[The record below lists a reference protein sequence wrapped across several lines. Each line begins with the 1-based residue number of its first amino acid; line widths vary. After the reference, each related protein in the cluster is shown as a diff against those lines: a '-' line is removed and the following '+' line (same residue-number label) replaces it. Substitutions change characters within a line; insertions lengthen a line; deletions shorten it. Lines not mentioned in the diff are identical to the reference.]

1 MEKKTMGSFIAILRK
16 AKGMTQKELAELLN
30 VSDKAVSRWERDES
44 APDITLIPVLADIF
58 EVTCDDLLRGEKV
71 GKEAFE
77 ETTEKRTHRMKILLK
92 KSRSRFQAFSMISIG
107 VALFGF
113 LIAVVAN
120 FTFHKATI
128 GFYCVLC
135 GILAAGISQTAFY
148 LYFKGEVDTE
158 EIDSP
163 ELLAYKKYVR
173 DHTMHIGYLLVILL
187 CICLPL
193 LLFGQ
198 ISYADY
204 IAAMSEAMAPAGFE
218 YEASSSAE
226 AVFPMGKIA
235 IGLLLNTWLIYGGI
249 CGLVAAFCCFIVDNL
264 VKYSDGKKKRFGMTE
279 EDLERS
285 KKAMIRTVKYLLVL
299 AVILGIT
306 AGVAKVFK
314 QKAPTYFVTG
324 TTFETFE
331 EFKEYMEKV
340 PAGMG
345 WGVEDLRRRM
355 DHYQRYVYGDNGEL
369 LCEYTILNDE
379 VIDIK
384 YGQDNML
391 PITTYTEADYQ
402 IAEQKVE
409 DKMWVFSAAML
420 VECVVVAAT
429 YLRSRRKLF

>member
-30 VSDKAVSRWERDES
+30 VSDEAVSRGERDES

-163 ELLAYKKYVR
+163 ELLA
-173 DHTMHIGYLLVILL
+173 
-187 CICLPL
+187 
-193 LLFGQ
+193 
-198 ISYADY
+198 
-204 IAAMSEAMAPAGFE
+204 
-218 YEASSSAE
+218 
-226 AVFPMGKIA
+226 
-235 IGLLLNTWLIYGGI
+235 
-249 CGLVAAFCCFIVDNL
+249 
-264 VKYSDGKKKRFGMTE
+264 
-279 EDLERS
+279 
-285 KKAMIRTVKYLLVL
+285 
-299 AVILGIT
+299 
-306 AGVAKVFK
+306 
-314 QKAPTYFVTG
+314 
-324 TTFETFE
+324 
-331 EFKEYMEKV
+331 
-340 PAGMG
+340 
-345 WGVEDLRRRM
+345 
-355 DHYQRYVYGDNGEL
+355 
-369 LCEYTILNDE
+369 
-379 VIDIK
+379 
-384 YGQDNML
+384 
-391 PITTYTEADYQ
+391 
-402 IAEQKVE
+402 
-409 DKMWVFSAAML
+409 
-420 VECVVVAAT
+420 
-429 YLRSRRKLF
+429 

>member
-1 MEKKTMGSFIAILRK
+1 
-16 AKGMTQKELAELLN
+16 
-30 VSDKAVSRWERDES
+30 
-44 APDITLIPVLADIF
+44 
-58 EVTCDDLLRGEKV
+58 
-71 GKEAFE
+71 
-77 ETTEKRTHRMKILLK
+77 
-92 KSRSRFQAFSMISIG
+92 
-107 VALFGF
+107 
-113 LIAVVAN
+113 
-120 FTFHKATI
+120 
-128 GFYCVLC
+128 
-135 GILAAGISQTAFY
+135 
-148 LYFKGEVDTE
+148 
-158 EIDSP
+158 
-163 ELLAYKKYVR
+163 
-173 DHTMHIGYLLVILL
+173 MHIGYLLVILL

-340 PAGMG
+340 PVGMG
-345 WGVEDLRRRM
+345 WGVEELRRRM

-391 PITTYTEADYQ
+391 PITTYAEADYQ

-420 VECVVVAAT
+420 VECVVVTAI